1 MQQNRQEWE
10 AAGSGTQPSRMQ
22 NSQDWT
28 DRAMEQLAAGETAAA
43 VDSFRAAVQAD
54 PDNLEAYHGLVRAL
68 CDAGRPAEAVT
79 AALALT
85 VLSPSD
91 PLAHTCLSIALQQDG
106 QIPQAEAAA
115 GRARI
120 LEWKQQLQAG
130 EEAHANLS

>member
-1 MQQNRQEWE
+1 
-10 AAGSGTQPSRMQ
+10 
-22 NSQDWT
+22 
-28 DRAMEQLAAGETAAA
+28 MEQLATGQTTAA
-43 VDSFRAAVQAD
+43 VDSFRAAVQSD

-85 VLSPSD
+85 VLSPND
-91 PLAHTCLSIALQQDG
+91 PLAHTSLSIALQQDG

-130 EEAHANLS
+130 DQTHANLS